1 MTSEQPSPVPPEEFR
16 DVLGSF
22 ASGVTVLTVR
32 DEDDDIGITTSAF
45 SSVSL
50 DPPLVL
56 VAVLSSSYLVE
67 VLERQPLW
75 TISVLSRQQEHVAS
89 RFAAAGRPSARH
101 LLADLLHHRDPST
114 SALVVD
120 GGVAAFSCQ
129 THAQF
134 PGGDHTMVM
143 GRMIAVR
150 YRSDLPPLLHFRGR
164 YGGVATRGTD

>member
-1 MTSEQPSPVPPEEFR
+1 MSSQQPDPVTPEEFR

-32 DEDDDIGITTSAF
+32 DEDDDLGITTSAF

-56 VAVLSSSYLVE
+56 VVILSASYLVE
-67 VLERQPLW
+67 VLERQPRW

-101 LLADLLHHRDPST
+101 LLADLLHHRDPT
-114 SALVVD
+114 TGALVVD
-120 GGVAAFSCQ
+120 GGVAAFSCE

-134 PGGDHTMVM
+134 PSGDHTVVI
-143 GRMIAVR
+143 GRLIGVR
-150 YRSDLPPLLHFRGR
+150 YRSEALPLLHFRGR
-164 YGGVATRGTD
+164 YGGISTR